1 MKRNKLFLRGIR
13 GAIQIKRNT
22 RDEIIKNT
30 ILLLKKMMEKNNV
43 KERDI
48 VSVFFTVTEDI
59 NKEFPAYAL
68 REMGLKFVPA
78 LCAREINVANSMK
91 KVIRILMH
99 VYTPLSPEEIKHQYL
114 GNTKILREDLMG
126 GENGNSDET

>member
-1 MKRNKLFLRGIR
+1 MKRNKIFLRGIR

-22 RDEIIKNT
+22 KDEIIKSS
-30 ILLLKKMMEKNNV
+30 ILLLKKMMKKNNV
-43 KERDI
+43 KEGDI

-78 LCAREINVANSMK
+78 LCAREINVPNSMK

-99 VYTPLSPEEIKHQYL
+99 AYTPLSHEEIKHQYL
-114 GNTKILREDLMG
+114 GNTKILRKDLIG
-126 GENGNSDET
+126 GENGNSDEA